1 MEEIILEDKQAMIF
15 LNNLGSSTF
24 DPFWILVSEKWFWIP
39 LYVIFLYFLYKN
51 FNKKSLFYILLFVAL
66 GITASDQIANI
77 FKFGFERLRPC
88 HDPSLEGLLREV
100 KCGGKFGFY
109 SAHSSNSFFVA
120 TYLTILL
127 GKKIKQLP
135 YFLFVWAAIVA
146 YSRVYLGMHFP
157 GDIIIGAIMGI
168 LLALFF
174 GTLAKKVIKKSEVQ
188 LKTHNF

>member
-120 TYLTILL
+120 TYLTMLL

-157 GDIIIGAIMGI
+157 GDIIVGAIMGI

-174 GTLAKKVIKKSEVQ
+174 GTLAKKVIRKSEVFTQ
-188 LKTHNF
+188 DS

>member
-120 TYLTILL
+120 TYLTMLL

-135 YFLFVWAAIVA
+135 YFLFIWAAIVA

-157 GDIIIGAIMGI
+157 GDIIVGAIMGI

-174 GTLAKKVIKKSEVQ
+174 GTLAKKVIKKSEATTQ
-188 LKTHNF
+188 DS

>member
-88 HDPSLEGLLREV
+88 HDPSLDGLLREV

-174 GTLAKKVIKKSEVQ
+174 GTLAKKVIKKSEATTQ
-188 LKTHNF
+188 DS

>member
-157 GDIIIGAIMGI
+157 GDIIVGAIMGI
-168 LLALFF
+168 LSALFF
-174 GTLAKKVIKKSEVQ
+174 GTLAKKVIKKSEVTTQ
-188 LKTHNF
+188 DS

>member
-120 TYLTILL
+120 TYLTMLL

-174 GTLAKKVIKKSEVQ
+174 GTLAKKVIRKSEVTTYN
-188 LKTHNF
+188 L

>member
-135 YFLFVWAAIVA
+135 YFLFVWATIVA

-157 GDIIIGAIMGI
+157 GDIIIGAMMGI

-174 GTLAKKVIKKSEVQ
+174 GILAKKVIRKSEVTTQ
-188 LKTHNF
+188 DS

>member
-66 GITASDQIANI
+66 GITASDQITNI

-157 GDIIIGAIMGI
+157 GDIIVGAIMGI

-174 GTLAKKVIKKSEVQ
+174 GTLAKKVIKKSEIFTQ
-188 LKTHNF
+188 DS

>member
-1 MEEIILEDKQAMIF
+1 MKEIILEDKQAMIF

-157 GDIIIGAIMGI
+157 GDIIVGAIMGI

-174 GTLAKKVIKKSEVQ
+174 GTLAKKVIKKSEVTTQ
-188 LKTHNF
+188 DS

>member
-120 TYLTILL
+120 TYITILL

-174 GTLAKKVIKKSEVQ
+174 GTLAKKVIKKSEVTTQ
-188 LKTHNF
+188 DS

>member
-77 FKFGFERLRPC
+77 FKIVSERLRPC

-120 TYLTILL
+120 TYLTMLL

-157 GDIIIGAIMGI
+157 GDIIVGAIMGI

-174 GTLAKKVIKKSEVQ
+174 GTLAKKVIKKSEVTTQ
-188 LKTHNF
+188 DS

>member
-157 GDIIIGAIMGI
+157 GDIIVGAIIGI

-174 GTLAKKVIKKSEVQ
+174 GTLAKKVIRKSEVTTQ
-188 LKTHNF
+188 DS

>member
-39 LYVIFLYFLYKN
+39 LYIIFLYFLYKN

-120 TYLTILL
+120 TYLTMLL

-174 GTLAKKVIKKSEVQ
+174 GTLAKKVIKKSEATTQ
-188 LKTHNF
+188 DS

>member
-15 LNNLGSSTF
+15 LHNLGSSTF

-39 LYVIFLYFLYKN
+39 LYIIFLYFLYKN

-157 GDIIIGAIMGI
+157 GDIIVGAIMGI

-174 GTLAKKVIKKSEVQ
+174 GTLAKKVIKKSEVTTQ
-188 LKTHNF
+188 DS

>member
-120 TYLTILL
+120 TYLTMLL

-157 GDIIIGAIMGI
+157 GDIIVGAIMGI
-168 LLALFF
+168 LLAIFF
-174 GTLAKKVIKKSEVQ
+174 GILAKKVIRKSEVTT
-188 LKTHNF
+188 LDS

>member
-39 LYVIFLYFLYKN
+39 LYIIFLYFLYKN

-157 GDIIIGAIMGI
+157 GDIIVGAIMGI

-174 GTLAKKVIKKSEVQ
+174 GTLAKKVIRKSEVTTQ
-188 LKTHNF
+188 DS

>member
-127 GKKIKQLP
+127 GKKLKQLP

-174 GTLAKKVIKKSEVQ
+174 GTLAKKVIKKSEVTTQ
-188 LKTHNF
+188 DS

>member
-120 TYLTILL
+120 TYLTMLL

-157 GDIIIGAIMGI
+157 GDIIVGAIMGI

-174 GTLAKKVIKKSEVQ
+174 GTLAKKVIKKSEVTTQ
-188 LKTHNF
+188 DSYF

>member
-1 MEEIILEDKQAMIF
+1 MEEIILEDKKVMIF
-15 LNNLGSSTF
+15 LNNLESSTF

-174 GTLAKKVIKKSEVQ
+174 GTLAKKVIKKSEVTTQ
-188 LKTHNF
+188 DS

>member
-39 LYVIFLYFLYKN
+39 LYIIFLYFLYKN
-51 FNKKSLFYILLFVAL
+51 FNKKSLFYIMLFVAL

-174 GTLAKKVIKKSEVQ
+174 GTLAKKVIKKSEIFTQ
-188 LKTHNF
+188 DS

>member
-51 FNKKSLFYILLFVAL
+51 FNKKSLFYILLFIAL

-88 HDPSLEGLLREV
+88 HDTSLEGLLREV

-174 GTLAKKVIKKSEVQ
+174 GTLAKKVIRKSEVTTQ
-188 LKTHNF
+188 DS

>member
-174 GTLAKKVIKKSEVQ
+174 GILAKKVIKKSEVTT
-188 LKTHNF
+188 KDS

>member
-120 TYLTILL
+120 TYLTVLL

-157 GDIIIGAIMGI
+157 GDIIVGAIMGI

-174 GTLAKKVIKKSEVQ
+174 GTLAKKVIKKSEVTTQ
-188 LKTHNF
+188 DS

>member
-51 FNKKSLFYILLFVAL
+51 FNKKSFFYILLFVAL

-120 TYLTILL
+120 TYLTMLL

-174 GTLAKKVIKKSEVQ
+174 GTLAKKVIKKSEVTTQ
-188 LKTHNF
+188 DS

>member
-120 TYLTILL
+120 TYLTMLL

-135 YFLFVWAAIVA
+135 YCLFVWAAIVA

-157 GDIIIGAIMGI
+157 GDIIVGAIMGI

-174 GTLAKKVIKKSEVQ
+174 GTLAKKVIKKSEVTTQ
-188 LKTHNF
+188 DS

>member
-157 GDIIIGAIMGI
+157 GDIIVGAIMGI
-168 LLALFF
+168 LLAIFF
-174 GTLAKKVIKKSEVQ
+174 GTLAKKVIKKSEVTTQ
-188 LKTHNF
+188 DS

>member
-157 GDIIIGAIMGI
+157 GDIIVGAIMGI

-174 GTLAKKVIKKSEVQ
+174 GPLARKVIKKSEVTTQ
-188 LKTHNF
+188 DS

>member
-146 YSRVYLGMHFP
+146 YSRVYIGMHFP

-174 GTLAKKVIKKSEVQ
+174 GTLAKKVIRKSEVTTQ
-188 LKTHNF
+188 DS

>member
-135 YFLFVWAAIVA
+135 YFLFVWATIVA

-157 GDIIIGAIMGI
+157 GDIIVGAIMGI

-174 GTLAKKVIKKSEVQ
+174 GTLAKKVIKKSEIFTQ
-188 LKTHNF
+188 DS

>member
-174 GTLAKKVIKKSEVQ
+174 GVLAKKVIRKSEV
-188 LKTHNF
+188 TAYNS

>member
-51 FNKKSLFYILLFVAL
+51 FTKKSLFYILLFVAL
-66 GITASDQIANI
+66 GITASDQVANI

-174 GTLAKKVIKKSEVQ
+174 GTLAKKVIKKSEIFTQ
-188 LKTHNF
+188 DS

>member
-66 GITASDQIANI
+66 GITASYQIANI

-174 GTLAKKVIKKSEVQ
+174 GTLAKKVIKKSEATTQ
-188 LKTHNF
+188 DS

>member
-120 TYLTILL
+120 TYITILL

-157 GDIIIGAIMGI
+157 GDIIVGAIMGI

-174 GTLAKKVIKKSEVQ
+174 GTLAKKVIKKSEVTTQ
-188 LKTHNF
+188 DS

>member
-39 LYVIFLYFLYKN
+39 LYIIFLYFLYKN

-174 GTLAKKVIKKSEVQ
+174 GTLAKKVIRKSEVTTQ
-188 LKTHNF
+188 DS

>member
-135 YFLFVWAAIVA
+135 YFLYVWAAVVA

-157 GDIIIGAIMGI
+157 GDIIVGAIMGI

-174 GTLAKKVIKKSEVQ
+174 GTLAKKVIRKSEVFTQ
-188 LKTHNF
+188 DS

>member
-66 GITASDQIANI
+66 GITASDQVANI

-120 TYLTILL
+120 TYLTMLL

-157 GDIIIGAIMGI
+157 GDIIVGAIMGI

-174 GTLAKKVIKKSEVQ
+174 GTLAKKVIKKSEVTTQ
-188 LKTHNF
+188 DS

>member
-39 LYVIFLYFLYKN
+39 LYIIFLYFLYKN

-120 TYLTILL
+120 TYLTIFL

-174 GTLAKKVIKKSEVQ
+174 GILAKKVIRKSEV
-188 LKTHNF
+188 TAYNS

>member
-51 FNKKSLFYILLFVAL
+51 FNKKSLFYILLFVAI

-157 GDIIIGAIMGI
+157 GDIIVGAVMGI

-174 GTLAKKVIKKSEVQ
+174 GTLAKKVIKKSEIFTQ
-188 LKTHNF
+188 DS

>member
-135 YFLFVWAAIVA
+135 YVLFVWAAIVA

-174 GTLAKKVIKKSEVQ
+174 GILAKKVIRKSEVTTQ
-188 LKTHNF
+188 DS

>member
-135 YFLFVWAAIVA
+135 YFLFIWAAIVA

-174 GTLAKKVIKKSEVQ
+174 GTLAKKVIRKSEVTTQ
-188 LKTHNF
+188 DS